1 MREFGNKRAVKDE
14 VTGEVTLKPSP
25 VRAISRNGLS
35 GAYGPDRD
43 RKLVCILDD
52 GDLITL
58 RPQGTRRAK
67 SISVFDV
74 YTMIHRVEAQRINLE
89 KARAKKERLAVRR
102 AAARQESAERRLLR
116 DV

>member
-1 MREFGNKRAVKDE
+1 MREFGNKRLVKDE
-14 VTGEVTLKPSP
+14 STGESSLKPSP
-25 VRAISRNGLS
+25 VRAITRNGLS
-35 GAYGPDRD
+35 GSFGPDRD
-43 RKLVCILDD
+43 RRLVCSLDD

-58 RPQGTRRAK
+58 RPQGTQRPK

-89 KARAKKERLAVRR
+89 KARAKKEKLATRR
-102 AAARQESAERRLLR
+102 AAARQATAERRLLR